1 MFVYIFDYVNKR
13 MCYLEDE
20 RITLDSS
27 GDIDWTILKEYGFN
41 ETDCNILV
49 NNEPIYFEK
58 VFKNGGYEVV
68 PYKDK
73 PEIIENND
81 QTKRVKE
88 VFDEC
93 LDLFK
98 SKNNDYDSS
107 FEDGLDI
114 FGISS
119 SLSRIYD
126 KVRRLISLTV
136 KGNKRMVDE
145 KPVETFK
152 DLLIY
157 SAMTLAYYK
166 KKENKNDS
174 RS

>member
-1 MFVYIFDYVNKR
+1 MFVYILDYVNSR
-13 MCYLEDE
+13 ICYLEDD
-20 RITLDSS
+20 RIQLDES
-27 GDIDWTILKEYGFN
+27 GNLGWKILAEYGFN
-41 ETDCNILV
+41 QTECNVLV
-49 NNEPIYFEK
+49 SKEPIYFEK
-58 VFKNGGYEVV
+58 MYKDGHYKAM
-68 PYKDK
+68 PYDDK

-93 LDLFK
+93 LALFK

-119 SLSRIYD
+119 PLSRIYD
-126 KVRRLISLTV
+126 KVRRLISLLI
-136 KGNKRMVDE
+136 KGNKKMVDE
-145 KPVETFK
+145 SPIETFK

-174 RS
+174 KS

>member
-27 GDIDWTILKEYGFN
+27 GDIDWTILAKYGFN
-41 ETDCNILV
+41 ETDCNILAS
-49 NNEPIYFEK
+49 NEPIYFEK
-58 VFKNGGYEVV
+58 I
-68 PYKDK
+68 YKDGHSKVIYYDDK
-73 PEIIENND
+73 PEIIYND

-119 SLSRIYD
+119 PLSRIYD
-126 KVRRLISLTV
+126 KVRRLISLLI

-145 KPVETFK
+145 NPVETFK